1 MTRRRRLLSPALWV
15 AIPLVVLIGVAAF
28 LTFRQTHQQ
37 AVAAERISNLE
48 ATVTALANALKSEQT
63 ATKNAGGQPVT
74 APADQ
79 IASTASTV
87 GPAGEKG
94 DKGDRGVPGIPG
106 PVGSPGPA
114 GPPPS
119 PDQVRNAVDAYL
131 IAHPPEGG
139 KPPTD
144 GQVAAA
150 VAMYCSSGACRGS
163 DGATGAAGPAGQ
175 SITGPQGATGPAGPG
190 PADDQ
195 VAGAVAAFCAAH
207 AGCVGA
213 TGATG
218 PAGPAVGSFSFT
230 FGLTEYDCSDPDAN
244 GAYSCTG
251 TTPPP

>member
-1 MTRRRRLLSPALWV
+1 MVRRRRSWAPGLIVIGILIPIVIAGLVFSSLQQRIKQQDAKIDALSTAHDDEQRN
-15 AIPLVVLIGVAAF
+15 AITHGV
-28 LTFRQTHQQ
+28 
-37 AVAAERISNLE
+37 
-48 ATVTALANALKSEQT
+48 
-63 ATKNAGGQPVT
+63 QPVT
-74 APADQ
+74 PLAAD
-79 IASTASTV
+79 IAGSAAV
-87 GPAGEKG
+87 GVAGEKG
-94 DKGDRGVPGIPG
+94 DKGDKGATGDRGIPG
-106 PVGSPGPA
+106 PAGSPGPA

-139 KPPTD
+139 KPPTE

-163 DGATGAAGPAGQ
+163 DGATGATGPAGQ
-175 SITGPQGATGPAGPG
+175 SITGPQGATGPSGPG

-213 TGATG
+213 TGAQG